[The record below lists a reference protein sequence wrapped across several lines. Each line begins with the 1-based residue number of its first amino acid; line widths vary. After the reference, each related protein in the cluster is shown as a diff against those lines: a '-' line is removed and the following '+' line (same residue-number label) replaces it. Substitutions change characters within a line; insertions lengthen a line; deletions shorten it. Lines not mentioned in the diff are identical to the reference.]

1 VEAIPE
7 TGRFHQLRK
16 HFKHILHPILG
27 CRKHGCNKQNKL
39 WLQTFGINKM
49 TLHAHQLIFNH
60 PVSNERI
67 TINATIDDEFKR
79 VGDILKFDLS
89 VYS

>member
-1 VEAIPE
+1 
-7 TGRFHQLRK
+7 
-16 HFKHILHPILG
+16 
-27 CRKHGCNKQNKL
+27 
-39 WLQTFGINKM
+39 M